1 MTKSFLCISIIL
13 LFVVPAAL
21 FGGTQVATAY
31 INFDEEEL
39 SIVEIGFTGN
49 TVTSMDTAVTQVDN
63 TYLKE
68 TGTSTFRYTLE
79 TSLYAYWK
87 IISTTDCSVKIYR
100 EPSFIDAN
108 SSDPNDVLLFDMS
121 CGGITIPAN
130 SDTVIFNH
138 KASLTPEYGY
148 LPINVTTI
156 YSSNLKESFYYTTLT
171 LKLVTE

>member
-1 MTKSFLCISIIL
+1 MKKF
-13 LFVVPAAL
+13 LFVFLLAIIIPAAL
-21 FGGTQVATAY
+21 FGGTQVATAF
-31 INFDEEEL
+31 INFDEQEL

-68 TGTSTFRYTLE
+68 TGTNTFRYTLE

-87 IISTTDCSVKIYR
+87 IISTIDCSVKIYR

-130 SDTVIFNH
+130 TETEIFNH

-148 LPINVTTI
+148 LPISVTTR
-156 YSSNLKESFYYTTLT
+156 SSDNLKSTVYYTTLT
-171 LKLVTE
+171 LQLIAE